1 MYNSIISD
9 SRHKVKMG
17 ISYTYD
23 HYDELVNTT
32 DYERTEN
39 SVGAFFEYNFDN
51 LEKWNLTAGLRFDRH
66 NLLGTFVTPRFH
78 ARYTPWEKSALRF
91 SFGRGKRS
99 ANIFAENQSVFS
111 SSREINIINSG
122 GEIYGLDPEIAWNYG
137 VSFLQ
142 GFNLFGRKADLT
154 LDYYRTDF
162 QNQVIVDYENS
173 QQISFY
179 NLDGESYAN
188 SFQVELNYNL
198 FEHFD
203 LRTAYKLYD
212 IKTQYSS
219 GKQER
224 PLTPRHRIFA
234 NASYETHL
242 QDNGNQW
249 KFDMTYNWLGEQR

>member
-1 MYNSIISD
+1 
-9 SRHKVKMG
+9 
-17 ISYTYD
+17 
-23 HYDELVNTT
+23 
-32 DYERTEN
+32 
-39 SVGAFFEYNFDN
+39 
-51 LEKWNLTAGLRFDRH
+51 
-66 NLLGTFVTPRFH
+66 
-78 ARYTPWEKSALRF
+78 
-91 SFGRGKRS
+91 
-99 ANIFAENQSVFS
+99 
-111 SSREINIINSG
+111 
-122 GEIYGLDPEIAWNYG
+122 
-137 VSFLQ
+137 
-142 GFNLFGRKADLT
+142 GRKADLT

-212 IKTQYSS
+212 IKSQYSS

-242 QDNGNQW
+242 QDNGSQW
-249 KFDMTYNWLGEQR
+249 KFDMTYNWLGEQRFSSTESNPVEYQLPAYTPTVGTLNTQITKVFSTKFEVYLGGENITNVRQDNPILGADDPFGANFDTTFVYGPIFGSMYYAGLRFKIKKLATMDEYLLKIIRVIVAQKCKNEKNSISIDSVDNNYHIRTKQKCQIDH